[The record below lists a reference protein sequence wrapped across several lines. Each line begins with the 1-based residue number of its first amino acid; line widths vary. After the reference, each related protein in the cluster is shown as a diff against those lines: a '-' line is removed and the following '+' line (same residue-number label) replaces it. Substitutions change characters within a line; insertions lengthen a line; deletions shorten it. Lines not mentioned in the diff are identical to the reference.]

1 MSIILHLRYAM
12 FFFLIFPFALYAQ
25 VPGQT
30 NIPPRECDCPAMR
43 VTDHWC
49 RASVIFLGK
58 VTAVDTTYAQ
68 TEIGKWNRDVIERIS
83 AGFIVEHTFKGSTN
97 AMMNINTAMDDR
109 HCGFSFR
116 KGETFLVFA
125 HEENNELVT
134 DRCSGTREGDT
145 VGREFSD
152 SLDYLIEGGTY
163 EIAGK
168 EEPDCNKEKV
178 GKVLEQDDH

>member
-1 MSIILHLRYAM
+1 MAIAFHLRYALL
-12 FFFLIFPFALYAQ
+12 FLLILPFSVFAQ

-58 VTAVDTTYAQ
+58 VTAVDTSYSQAA
-68 TEIGKWNRDVIERIS
+68 IGKWERDVTEQIT

-109 HCGFSFR
+109 HCGFAFR
-116 KGETFLVFA
+116 EGGTFLVFA
-125 HEENNELVT
+125 HEENNVLVT

-145 VGREFSD
+145 VSREFSD
-152 SLDYLIEGGTY
+152 SLDYLLSGGSY
-163 EIAGK
+163 EIAGE
-168 EEPDCNKEKV
+168 EEPDCDEEKV